1 MKKLLL
7 SSLILIGLTSC
18 SELMLLTSTGG
29 VVISNNMYAKA
40 YNGIDFLTIIKTEKD
55 IKKHIYE
62 RITEPRKSK

>member
-40 YNGIDFLTIIKTEKD
+40 YNGIDFLTIIQTEKD

-62 RITEPRKSK
+62 RFKEPRKSK